1 MKTYCVDNHQCDVE
15 LTYIYSSPCI
25 SYLREL
31 IETLDSTFSIKDKLD
46 EMFWY
51 GVFCN
56 AETYAYY
63 KHYDRCD
70 EEVPELL
77 RNECEPLSS
86 KLSYVKGMIN
96 KVIKGETDKPGWMF
110 FVEENESFNKFTDSP
125 STFLYLIPKDEK
137 YAKFGEALTNFL
149 YSPNLMMTLKK

>member
-1 MKTYCVDNHQCDVE
+1 MSNCKTE
-15 LTYIYSSPCI
+15 LTYVYSSPCI

-46 EMFWY
+46 NMFWY

-63 KHYDRCD
+63 KYYTRCN
-70 EEVPELL
+70 EPVPDLL
-77 RNECEPLSS
+77 ANENASLSA
-86 KLSYVKGMIN
+86 KLSYVKDIIN
-96 KVIKGETDKPGWMF
+96 QVLKGEIEKPGWMF
-110 FVEENESFNKFTDSP
+110 YVEETEAFNKFEDSP

-137 YAKFGEALTNFL
+137 YTKFGKALTNFL
-149 YSPNLMMTLKK
+149 YSPNLLMTLRN